1 MTGVDADILA
11 VFSCDYYSS
20 NWDRQTNLSLECG
33 QDSEMTIG
41 IT

>member
-11 VFSCDYYSS
+11 VISCDYYSS

-33 QDSEMTIG
+33 EPLDRTQK
-41 IT
+41 